1 MNQYTCPVCGF
12 GMEDPP
18 SDYNI
23 CPSCGT
29 EFGHHDVNAS
39 IESLRAEWL
48 RRGAHWW
55 STVDARPDNW
65 DPYGQVSV
73 LFQGGTPWIGSGLR
87 RMISGGEDCHQE
99 DVPKRTGLG
108 SAQSASM
115 AA

>member
-18 SDYNI
+18 CDYNI

-39 IESLRAEWL
+39 VESLRAEWL
-48 RRGAHWW
+48 RRGALWW
-55 STVDARPDNW
+55 SAVDVCPDNW
-65 DPYGQVSV
+65 DPYGQVSA
-73 LFQGGTPWIGSGLR
+73 LLQGHMSWIGNGLR
-87 RMISGGEDCHQE
+87 RMISGEDYHQG
-99 DVPKRTGLG
+99 DVPKRTGLI
-108 SAQSASM
+108 SAESSSM